1 MVMQYLHQIQAVLY
15 FSQTRPDKSVL
26 REGASSMM
34 HTDRINVVPFEMK
47 YLSDYY
53 HGFNHE
59 ITKFQW
65 PDPFE
70 DSDSA
75 QTMLQEFLNEME
87 REETLLFSILSKN
100 DEFLGS
106 VEVHGLAGECP
117 ELGVWIIESEQNK
130 GYAYEALN
138 EVLNYVS
145 AKYGKDSFFYE
156 ADIRNIASTKLL
168 HKFDDRYEIIEQGFE
183 KSATDSGKVLE
194 LQGYLLR
201 L

>member
-1 MVMQYLHQIQAVLY
+1 MI
-15 FSQTRPDKSVL
+15 
-26 REGASSMM
+26 
-34 HTDRINVVPFEMK
+34 HTKRINIVPFEMK
-47 YLSDYY
+47 YLLDYY

-70 DSDSA
+70 NSDNA
-75 QTMLQEFLNEME
+75 KNMLQEFLNEME

-100 DEFLGS
+100 DEFLGC
-106 VEVHGLAGECP
+106 VEVHGLTGECP

-168 HKFDDRYEIIEQGFE
+168 HKFENQYEIIEQGFE
-183 KSATDSGKVLE
+183 KSTTDSGKVLE
-194 LQGYLLR
+194 LQGYILKAKEKVSC
-201 L
+201 

>member
-1 MVMQYLHQIQAVLY
+1 
-15 FSQTRPDKSVL
+15 
-26 REGASSMM
+26 MM

-53 HGFNHE
+53 HGFNDE

-87 REETLLFSILSKN
+87 SGETLLFSILSKN

-106 VEVHGLAGECP
+106 VEVHGLTGECP
-117 ELGVWIIESEQNK
+117 ELGIWIMESEQNK

-138 EVLNYVS
+138 EVLHYVS
-145 AKYGKDSFFYE
+145 TKYGKDSFFYE

-168 HKFDDRYEIIEQGFE
+168 HKFDDQYEIIEQGFE
-183 KSATDSGKVLE
+183 KSVTDSGKVLE